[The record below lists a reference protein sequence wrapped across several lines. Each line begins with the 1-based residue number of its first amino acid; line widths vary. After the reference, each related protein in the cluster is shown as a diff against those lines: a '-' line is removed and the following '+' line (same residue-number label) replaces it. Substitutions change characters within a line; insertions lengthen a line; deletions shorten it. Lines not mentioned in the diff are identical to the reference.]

1 MAFIAS
7 QASLQKALNDAQNQ
21 AAWIKGI
28 CQQAVISLTGT
39 VDANFVFQLLD
50 NLRAAISMLN
60 ADAAVPGIAAYAQAQ
75 FSNSGYNISAEFT
88 AMVNDLNSVVSWVV
102 ANFPKD
108 TGNFLQAYTIN
119 ADGSRTAATFT
130 SAQTAGLTS
139 ALNTVIAEIS

>member
-21 AAWIKGI
+21 ALWIKGI
-28 CQQAVISLTGT
+28 CQAAVSSLTGT
-39 VDANFVFQLLD
+39 VDANFIFQLLD
-50 NLRAAISMLN
+50 NLRAVIAMLN

-75 FSNSGYNISAEFT
+75 FDNSGYNISTEFT
-88 AMVNDLNSVVSWVV
+88 NMVNDLTAVVTWIYD
-102 ANFPKD
+102 NFPKD
-108 TGNFLQAYTIN
+108 SGGYIQAFTLN